1 MKKAVLAFQD
11 RYKLDKTAVIDKKTA
26 EKMNQL
32 MNEKKSDEKNDL
44 QLQMALKSLFV
55 K

>member
-32 MNEKKSDEKNDL
+32 MNEKKSDEK
-44 QLQMALKSLFV
+44 MIYSRKWR
-55 K
+55 